1 LVEELIVTDFDDVV
15 EDLLSVLR
23 HHLALF
29 SGLGDLL
36 ELLVPYKIADGFED
50 ANFTL
55 LGLRLLRL
63 EELGFRLVI
72 IDEDLA
78 TGHTSLSWTLS

>member
-1 LVEELIVTDFDDVV
+1 MADFDDVV
-15 EDLLSVLR
+15 EDLLSILR

-36 ELLVPYKIADGFED
+36 KLLVPYKSIADGFED

-55 LGLRLLRL
+55 LGFRLLRL

-72 IDEDLA
+72 IDDDLA